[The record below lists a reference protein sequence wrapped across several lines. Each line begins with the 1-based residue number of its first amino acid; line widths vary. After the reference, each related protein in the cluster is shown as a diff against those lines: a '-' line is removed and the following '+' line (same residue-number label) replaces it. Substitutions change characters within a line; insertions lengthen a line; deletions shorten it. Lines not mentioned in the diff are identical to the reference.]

1 MKNKAPRAKIIADV
15 CAEEGVDQSFIMALL
30 DLETQHGDLLAWGAK
45 PNLRRDVAEIVET
58 ALAKHRAEGGDE
70 APPG

>member
-1 MKNKAPRAKIIADV
+1 MKNKASRAKIIADV
-15 CAEEGVDQSFIMALL
+15 CAKEGVDESFIHALL
-30 DLETQHGDLLAWGAK
+30 DLETQHGDLLAWGAR
-45 PNLRRDVAEIVET
+45 PHLRRDVAAIVET